1 MNKPSSA
8 LSFLSL
14 IFLLSP
20 NYLSAQTLDAN
31 FLEALPASIRGDV
44 LEQMSD
50 ASSMNEPK
58 KFNAPDTSIDQL
70 EESLSKIKS
79 KLTDIED
86 AMNSEKTGGLAFLS
100 KPKPFGVDFFSSFQ
114 TTFMPINDPNAVKEY
129 VVDIGDSLKI
139 QTIGGQKTNIKPM
152 LVERDGSVLIPEIG
166 KVQVAGLN
174 LNTINKLIYSL
185 YQDAFIGREAFVSLS
200 YMRDMNI
207 LVIGSANKPG
217 MYTVSGGS
225 TILSVLHAAGGMND
239 QGSMRSIIIKRNNKV
254 LQEVDLY
261 EALIKGNVN
270 LGSSLRSGDVILVN
284 QKLPQVTITGGVP
297 SPAIYEIKPNE
308 SLEDLIELAGNP
320 LPGASDGIE
329 IRRIMPGKTIDI
341 IKVPFNGTN
350 KFQLQ
355 NGDSIQVPYY
365 SAEPNPINTVELSG
379 QVVLPGMYTIKPGQT
394 LLELVNEAGGYTDNA
409 YEPGG
414 LLYRESA
421 KIKEKEYNDRIY
433 SDMIKFLAT
442 SPNAKEVVSGGSSSL
457 PLILSEFKNVA
468 PVGRVTAEFNLS
480 KLSSNPNLDTKLQNA
495 DRIHIPEFNQEIYV
509 LGEVITPGTRLY
521 NSDFQPDDYI
531 ELSGG
536 IGKFGDQGRIIVIKP
551 NGDSYL
557 VTKSFFALGMK
568 KNFMIPGSVIYV
580 PREIG
585 KLEGLNYAGI
595 VAPIFSSLALS
606 LASLNSI
613 D

>member
-320 LPGASDGIE
+320 MPGASDGIE

>member
-1 MNKPSSA
+1 MNISSYK
-8 LSFLSL
+8 LSFFSL
-14 IFLLSP
+14 IFLFSP
-20 NYLSAQTLDAN
+20 IYLSAQTLDAN

-50 ASSMNEPK
+50 ASSMSEPK

-86 AMNSEKTGGLAFLS
+86 SINLEKTGGAAFLV
-100 KPKPFGVDFFSSFQ
+100 KPKPFGVGFFSSFQ

-129 VVDIGDSLKI
+129 VVDVGDSLKI
-139 QTIGGQKTNIKPM
+139 QTIGGQKTNIKPI
-152 LVERDGSVLIPEIG
+152 LVERDGSVLVPEIG
-166 KVQVAGLN
+166 KVQVAGLD
-174 LNTINKLIYSL
+174 LNTINKLIYGL
-185 YQDAFIGREAFVSLS
+185 YKDAFIGREAFVSLS

-270 LGSSLRSGDVILVN
+270 LGTGLRSGDVILIN

-297 SPAIYEIKPNE
+297 TPAIYEIKPND
-308 SLEDLIELAGNP
+308 SLKDVIELAGNTM
-320 LPGASDGIE
+320 PGAFNEIE
-329 IRRIMPGKTIDI
+329 VRRIMPNKTIKTLQVSLDSSE
-341 IKVPFNGTN
+341 N
-350 KFQLQ
+350 FQLQ
-355 NGDSIQVPYY
+355 NGDSIQVPHF

-379 QVVLPGMYTIKPGQT
+379 QVVLPGIYTIKPGQT
-394 LLELVNEAGGYTDNA
+394 LLELINEAGGYTNNA

-414 LLYRESA
+414 LLFRESA

-457 PLILSEFKNVA
+457 PLILSEFKNVT
-468 PVGRVTAEFNLS
+468 PVGRVTAEFNLN
-480 KLSSNPNLDTKLQNA
+480 KLSSNSNLDTKLQNG

-521 NSDFQPDDYI
+521 NPEFQSDDYI

-557 VTKSFFALGMK
+557 VTKNIFSLGMK
-568 KNFMIPGSVIYV
+568 SKFIIPGSVIYV

-585 KLEGLNYAGI
+585 KLEGLNYAGV

-613 D
+613 N

>member
-139 QTIGGQKTNIKPM
+139 QTIGGQKTNVKPI

-308 SLEDLIELAGNP
+308 SLEDLIELAGNTM
-320 LPGASDGIE
+320 PGASDGIE
-329 IRRIMPGKTIDI
+329 IRRIMPGNTIDI
-341 IKVPFNGTN
+341 IKVPFDGTN